1 MELLWP
7 LVFVVVAFYLILLR
21 PVLNQQRRRRR
32 DLSKL
37 AVGDEVLTT
46 GGFFAT
52 VRAIRTREDGPLEIL
67 LEIAPGVELRA
78 TPDAIQVVTAP
89 AAGDAD
95 AADAESDAALDAAD
109 ETDFR

>member
-1 MELLWP
+1 MELLLP
-7 LVFVVVAFYLILLR
+7 LIFVVVAFYLILLR

-37 AVGDEVLTT
+37 AVGGEVLTT
-46 GGFFAT
+46 GGFYAT

-78 TPDAIQVVTAP
+78 TADAIQVVTTS
-89 AAGDAD
+89 AADVAAD
-95 AADAESDAALDAAD
+95 AADEMGA
-109 ETDFR
+109 R

>member
-1 MELLWP
+1 MELLLP
-7 LVFVVVAFYLILLR
+7 LIFVVVAFYLILLR

-46 GGFFAT
+46 GGFYAT

-67 LEIAPGVELRA
+67 LEVVPGRGAARHGRGDPGRHHLRRRRR
-78 TPDAIQVVTAP
+78 
-89 AAGDAD
+89 AG
-95 AADAESDAALDAAD
+95 
-109 ETDFR
+109 RGR

>member
-1 MELLWP
+1 MELLLP
-7 LVFVVVAFYLILLR
+7 LIFVVVAFYLILLR

-46 GGFFAT
+46 GGFYAT

-67 LEIAPGVELRA
+67 LEDRPGRGAARHRRGDPGRHHLRRRRR
-78 TPDAIQVVTAP
+78 
-89 AAGDAD
+89 GG
-95 AADAESDAALDAAD
+95 
-109 ETDFR
+109 RGR